1 MSFTVEVKDAKKEF
15 YKLRARFTKLQ
26 KFVLAEALME
36 SSEPVLAT
44 ASASAPVRTG
54 RLKSRIG
61 PTLLQQRRGRI
72 TVAVGA
78 VRLSRADKGFPY
90 WDRFMERGFTATG
103 RAKKSKHKGAARVIP
118 GKHFIEQA
126 GKQNF
131 ERVQRIFSQRVFQR
145 FNEMQEA
152 GTASGF

>member
-36 SSEPVLAT
+36 SSEPVVAT
-44 ASASAPVRTG
+44 ASASAPIRTG
-54 RLKSRIG
+54 RLKGRIG

-118 GKHFIEQA
+118 G
-126 GKQNF
+126 
-131 ERVQRIFSQRVFQR
+131 
-145 FNEMQEA
+145 
-152 GTASGF
+152 